1 MVLHAH
7 AQWCTTV
14 CNPTDSS
21 LPGSSVHGISKAR
34 TLAWTATSFSKMVL
48 RQLQTHTATG
58 YPHEKYETEP
68 YFTPRKKYL
77 KMDQRSKC
85 VQDKTLRRK
94 KQKCKSL
101 WPWITQ
107 WFLRLNKSTSNQN
120 TMPHT
125 GLIKEHSQEIEK
137 TTEWEETLANYMCNK
152 VLVSKI
158 YLTTTTNKR

>member
-1 MVLHAH
+1 MLSDV
-7 AQWCTTV
+7 
-14 CNPTDSS
+14 
-21 LPGSSVHGISKAR
+21 
-34 TLAWTATSFSKMVL
+34 
-48 RQLQTHTATG
+48 QLFA
-58 YPHEKYETEP
+58 
-68 YFTPRKKYL
+68 TPRTAACQAPQSMGFPRQEHWRGLLLPSPKWCWDNCKLILQLDIHMKSMKLSPTSHHAKKYL